1 MRSPASAVK
10 PSPVVL
16 AAVILVFALSA
27 FAQNSSPLVAPPSA
41 NSINMLVLGD
51 SILWGQGLK
60 DEHKSWYLVKAW
72 LEGSNGIRVHETV
85 VAHAGA
91 VIGTAGEKPP
101 QSLTLY
107 GEVSSA
113 WPTLHDQVD
122 DALRAFADP
131 AEVDVVLVDGCINDV
146 NHRRFLNAANT
157 TDAIKALAEEKCG
170 PPVESLLA
178 RIAASFPNAHIIIS
192 GYYPVVSEKTPSDL
206 FMRALAKRFY
216 AASTPNSARPSG
228 RELLKQLALVS
239 AVWYE
244 ASNHSLM
251 QGVANVNAQLSA
263 KGSRQQVLFAKI
275 PFQAEHAF
283 AARDSRLWGFDA
295 TTLRKLLAVL
305 TFGRVSL
312 YANDEVRRQRSSVC
326 KDFFKKIPGETDQEK
341 ATRKDHLLTC
351 SLASIAHPNRKGAV
365 MYAEAIKEQMQAFIR
380 SPGWLRTTVVSGSN
394 VP

>member
-1 MRSPASAVK
+1 
-10 PSPVVL
+10 
-16 AAVILVFALSA
+16 
-27 FAQNSSPLVAPPSA
+27 
-41 NSINMLVLGD
+41 
-51 SILWGQGLK
+51 
-60 DEHKSWYLVKAW
+60 
-72 LEGSNGIRVHETV
+72 
-85 VAHAGA
+85 
-91 VIGTAGEKPP
+91 
-101 QSLTLY
+101 LTLY

-157 TDAIKALAEEKCG
+157 TDDIKALAEEKCG
-170 PPVESLLA
+170 APVESLLA

-251 QGVANVNAQLSA
+251 QAVANVNAQLSA